1 MVAAARVNIDTGAAL
16 AEAEEL
22 YRARHPK
29 SLAQHRVACL
39 ALPGGNTRSAIHVD
53 PFPLTIAR
61 GEGARLWDL
70 DGHEYVDFLSEFT
83 AGIYGH
89 SHPLDPARTDGRD
102 RGRPQFRRAQRG
114 RGALCRGDR
123 APAFRRSIWCA
134 SPIPAPRPI

>member
-1 MVAAARVNIDTGAAL
+1 MARTHPANIDIGAAL

-22 YRARHPK
+22 YRARNLK
-29 SLAQHRVACL
+29 SLAQHREACA

-53 PFPLTIAR
+53 PFTLTMTR

-89 SHPLDPARTDGRD
+89 SHPAI
-102 RGRPQFRRAQRG
+102 RRALEAALAGGVNFGAHSEVEARFAA
-114 RGALCRGDR
+114 ALCARF
-123 APAFRRSIWCA
+123 PSIKLV
-134 SPIPAPRPI
+134 R